1 MTGSKFNHCP
11 KSRGFRHRLT
21 LWAWILI
28 AVGAMLLLL
37 LILGGVLAFAHNSK
51 RGSVKIRKPE
61 PERRRND
68 EQGNSRIQLISEIVQ
83 KKLVEFI

>member
-1 MTGSKFNHCP
+1 MTASKFHHCSKP
-11 KSRGFRHRLT
+11 RGLRYRLSI
-21 LWAWILI
+21 WAWILI

>member
-37 LILGGVLAFAHNSK
+37 FILGGVLAFIRNSK
-51 RGSVKIRKPE
+51 RGSVEIRKPE
-61 PERRRND
+61 SERRHTD
-68 EQGNSRIQLISEIVQ
+68 EQSKNRIQFISY
-83 KKLVEFI
+83 L